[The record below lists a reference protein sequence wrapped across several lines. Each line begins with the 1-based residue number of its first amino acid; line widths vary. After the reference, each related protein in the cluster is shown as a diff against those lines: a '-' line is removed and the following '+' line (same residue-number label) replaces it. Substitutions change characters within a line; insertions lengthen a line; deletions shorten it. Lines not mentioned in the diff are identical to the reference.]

1 MSVVRLISTA
11 TPLATLFA
19 VALVTL
25 LAAAPATAEDQPACL
40 TKEQRQAAAT
50 AGRVVP
56 LAKAI
61 RAVRGRSAGRNVL
74 KARLCRQPNGLVY
87 VLTLLAHDGK
97 VSNATV
103 DAATGS
109 VLVR

>member
-1 MSVVRLISTA
+1 MAV
-11 TPLATLFA
+11 PLAALLAAT
-19 VALVTL
+19 VATL
-25 LAAAPATAEDQPACL
+25 LAAVPAGAEVQQACL
-40 TKEQRQAAAT
+40 SKEQQQAVAT
-50 AGRVVP
+50 DGKVVP

-61 RAVRGRSAGRNVL
+61 RAVRGRSSGRNVL

-109 VLVR
+109 VLMR

>member
-1 MSVVRLISTA
+1 MSVVSLIWGA
-11 TPLATLFA
+11 TPAATALVATFLAASA
-19 VALVTL
+19 VA
-25 LAAAPATAEDQPACL
+25 AEDRACL

-50 AGRVVP
+50 GGKVVP

-61 RAVRGRSAGRNVL
+61 RAVRAGSAGRNVL
-74 KARLCRQPNGLVY
+74 KARLCRQPEGLVY